1 MINYFN
7 LQMFAEETPTEPA
20 VETPAEPKEE
30 KPAEKTYTQAE
41 LDEYVNRI
49 VKGKKAEWD
58 KSQQKEQQK
67 KAEEEKVAKM
77 DSDQKHQYELE
88 QKDKRIAELE
98 KAAAKVE
105 LSKTATSILRES
117 DIDATDDI
125 LNFVVGDDEDATK
138 ENIDKLVKII
148 ETQIK
153 KAEKARATGKTPKSY
168 TNDGKEMSEIDK
180 RIAKY
185 K

>member
-1 MINYFN
+1 MFKKIN
-7 LQMFAEETPTEPA
+7 LQMFAEDTPTEPA
-20 VETPAEPKEE
+20 VETPAEPETKDDE
-30 KPAEKTYTQAE
+30 KPAEKVYTQAE
-41 LDEYVNRI
+41 VDRI

-67 KAEEEKVAKM
+67 KEEEEKVAKM

-98 KAAAKVE
+98 KEAARVE
-105 LSKTATSILRES
+105 LSKTATSLLRES

-125 LNFVVGDDEDATK
+125 LAFVVGDDEDVTK
-138 ENIDKLVKII
+138 ENISKFVKII
-148 ETQIK
+148 ENQVK
-153 KAEKARATGKTPKSY
+153 KAEKARATGKTPKAY
-168 TNDGKEMSEIDK
+168 NNDGKEMSEIDK